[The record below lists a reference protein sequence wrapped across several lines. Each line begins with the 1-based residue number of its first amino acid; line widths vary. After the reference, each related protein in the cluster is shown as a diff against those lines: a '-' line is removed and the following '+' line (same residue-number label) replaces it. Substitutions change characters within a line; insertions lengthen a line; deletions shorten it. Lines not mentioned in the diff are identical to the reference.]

1 MSRNNNFKQSKQ
13 SEPIKKFCKV
23 CQDAGKTESE
33 YRSHFTRETP
43 DPHSKVVCPT
53 LLALE
58 CRFCFKKG
66 HTVKYCAILKERDRA
81 SARAER
87 EIEKPKKAVEKPKGK
102 PTNMFSC
109 LESDSEEE
117 QEIVQKQVVE
127 EFPALAAP
135 SMTRTNVEDFPVL
148 SVPSMSRSSSIA
160 TNYASA
166 VAKPAQP
173 KPVAY
178 TKPVALPAIKVE
190 SKPAPWA
197 YSGKSASLL
206 DWAALDSDS
215 DDEEESAPPANTD
228 YDSDW

>member
-1 MSRNNNFKQSKQ
+1 MSRNNNFKQSKQSKQ

-117 QEIVQKQVVE
+117 HESEPMTIQKQVVE
-127 EFPALAAP
+127 EFPALSAP
-135 SMTRTNVEDFPVL
+135 SIA
-148 SVPSMSRSSSIA
+148 RSSSIA
-160 TNYASA
+160 PNYASA
-166 VAKPAQP
+166 LAKPALP

-178 TKPVALPAIKVE
+178 TKPVALPTVKVE

-206 DWAALDSDS
+206 DWAAMDSDS